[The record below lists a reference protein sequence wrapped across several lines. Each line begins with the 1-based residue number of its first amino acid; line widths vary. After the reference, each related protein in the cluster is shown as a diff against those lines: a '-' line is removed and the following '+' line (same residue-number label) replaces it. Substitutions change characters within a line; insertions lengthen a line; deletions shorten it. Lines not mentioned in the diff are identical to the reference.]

1 MSVLKMHIYIYIYI
15 FIYLQ
20 QYQSTVRKEIKG
32 KQRTVRA
39 SENLIFG

>member
-15 FIYLQ
+15 YLQ
-20 QYQSTVRKEIKG
+20 QYENTVRKEIKD
-32 KQRTVRA
+32 KQRTVHA